1 MNSQIIKNMQRIFV
15 SSLIVLLCSTFV
27 FSAKVKPT
35 KNVIVMIPDG
45 TSLSVLS
52 ASRWLQTYRNE
63 GTKLAIDPYLCG
75 TVTTFCSNAPIGD
88 SAPTTSCFMTGIA
101 QQAGNISIYPV
112 ADPKNDLVKLKPDSA
127 YQPLATIL
135 EAMKIEQ
142 KKAAGL
148 VVTCEFPHA
157 TPADCAAHT
166 YSRKKYDIIA
176 PQMAYNN
183 LDVVIGGGN
192 DFVSDEMKQHFKNNG
207 TTLVQ
212 NDKNALLHFS
222 GTKIWAIYDKRDVPF
237 DLDRDTTKIPS
248 LAQATSK
255 AIEVLEKNKNGFFLM
270 VEGSKIDWAAH
281 ANDPVAMMSEYLAF
295 DKAVAVVMDYARKM
309 GNTTVVILPDHGNSG
324 FSIGRKDLSNY
335 AGTSI
340 EKLFGTAAKVKY
352 TAVGIEQRL
361 KTAEPSTM
369 KETFKALTGIELTAK
384 EDSAFHKAKSAS
396 NTDYTEAGE
405 GESLSNLITKTLNSR
420 MYFGFTTTGHT
431 GEEVFLAAYHPK
443 GHIPTGNLRNNEI
456 NSYLF
461 KAAGLKKPLQTL
473 TSEIYARHTDV
484 FKGMSMTINKNG
496 KTPELVV
503 KNGTKTLVVPAYS
516 SIVSFNGNNQSIG
529 SVTVYVDKT
538 NTFYL
543 SEKLYDLMK

>member
-1 MNSQIIKNMQRIFV
+1 MQRIFV

-112 ADPKNDLVKLKPDSA
+112 ADPKNDLVKLNPDSA

-212 NDKNALLHFS
+212 NDKNALLNFS
-222 GTKIWAIYDKRDVPF
+222 GNKIWAIYDKRDVPF

-340 EKLFGTAAKVKY
+340 EKLFGTASKVKF

-361 KTAEPSTM
+361 KTAEPSAL
-369 KETFKALTGIELTAK
+369 KETFKALTGIELTDK
-384 EDSAFHKAKSAS
+384 EDSAFHKAKSAN

-503 KNGTKTLVVPAYS
+503 KNGTKTLVIPAYS

-543 SEKLYDLMK
+543 SAKLYDLMK

>member
-1 MNSQIIKNMQRIFV
+1 MQRILV
-15 SSLIVLLCSTFV
+15 SSLIVLFSSTIV
-27 FSAKVKPT
+27 FSTKVEPT

-52 ASRWLQTYRNE
+52 ASRWLKTYRNE
-63 GTKLAIDPYLCG
+63 GTKLAVDPYLCG

-88 SAPTTSCFMTGIA
+88 SAPTTSCYMTGIA
-101 QQAGNISIYPV
+101 QKAGNVSIYPV
-112 ADPKNDLVKLKPDSA
+112 ADPKNDLVKLNPDSA

-157 TPADCAAHT
+157 TPADCSSHT

-176 PQMAYNN
+176 PQMAFNN
-183 LDVVIGGGN
+183 LEVVIGGGN
-192 DFVSDEMKQHFKNNG
+192 DFITEQMKQHFKNNG

-212 NDKNALLHFS
+212 NSKEALLSFT
-222 GTKIWAIYDKRDVPF
+222 GNKIWAIYDNKDIPY
-237 DLDRDTTKIPS
+237 DIDRDTTKIPS

-281 ANDPVAMMSEYLAF
+281 ANDPVAIMSEYLAF

-324 FSIGRKDLSNY
+324 FSIGRKDLPNY
-335 AGTSI
+335 SGASL
-340 EKLFGTAAKVKY
+340 EKLFGTASKIKH
-352 TAVGIEQRL
+352 TAIGIEEKL
-361 KTAEPSTM
+361 KTVLPNEIKS
-369 KETFKALTGIELTAK
+369 TFKALTSIELTDDEVIGFQK
-384 EDSAFHKAKSAS
+384 VKSAKNS
-396 NTDYTEAGE
+396 DYTEAGE
-405 GESLSNLITKTLNSR
+405 GESLTNLITKTINSR
-420 MYFGFTTTGHT
+420 MFFGFTTNGHT
-431 GEEVFLAAYHPK
+431 GEEVFLGAYHPK

-461 KAAGLKKPLQTL
+461 EVAGLKKPLQTL
-473 TSEIYARHTDV
+473 TFEIYARHTDV
-484 FKGMSMTINKNG
+484 FKGMNMSISKKG
-496 KTPELVV
+496 ETPELIV
-503 KNGTKTLVVPAYS
+503 KNGSKTLIIPAYS
-516 SIVSFNGNNQSIG
+516 SIVSINGNNQSIG

-538 NTFYL
+538 DTFYL
-543 SEKLYDLMK
+543 SAKLKDLMK